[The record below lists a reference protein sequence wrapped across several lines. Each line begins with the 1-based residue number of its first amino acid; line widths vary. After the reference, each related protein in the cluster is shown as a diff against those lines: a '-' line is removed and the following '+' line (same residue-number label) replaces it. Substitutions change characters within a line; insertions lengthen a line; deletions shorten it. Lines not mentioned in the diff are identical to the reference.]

1 MKMDSIVVPPMPSS
15 AMLAYAGGFYLLRAI
30 MIRIIAGLVEE
41 ICSHWSAAAICH
53 PCLVV

>member
-15 AMLAYAGGFYLLRAI
+15 AMLAYAGSFYLLRAI

-41 ICSHWSAAAICH
+41 IRSHWSAAAICH